1 MIGYACLM
9 LAGGMNSLIIP
20 IRGGSEGFSS
30 LALGLLGTSWA
41 FGFIIGAFYVP
52 SMVLRV
58 GHVRVFSVMAS
69 IATLA
74 VIISLIVIDPI
85 VWIPMRAA
93 AGFCFAGSAM
103 IVESWVNERT
113 NSQTRGKVFGVYTM
127 VNLTATT
134 AGQMLLVTGDTSG
147 PIFFLIAAV
156 STQSRSSRPPYQDA
170 RNRNP
175 CKKHLLMCP
184 LCGRTLPLLW
194 LRSL

>member
-1 MIGYACLM
+1 MVGYACLM

-41 FGFIIGAFYVP
+41 IGFIIGALYVP

-69 IATLA
+69 MATLA
-74 VIISLIVIDPI
+74 VIISLVVIDPI

-113 NSQTRGKVFGVYTM
+113 NPQTRGKVFLSHSSNFLHPRHHPASLIWTHK
-127 VNLTATT
+127 
-134 AGQMLLVTGDTSG
+134 TSTLAKS
-147 PIFFLIAAV
+147 IF
-156 STQSRSSRPPYQDA
+156 
-170 RNRNP
+170 
-175 CKKHLLMCP
+175 
-184 LCGRTLPLLW
+184 
-194 LRSL
+194 